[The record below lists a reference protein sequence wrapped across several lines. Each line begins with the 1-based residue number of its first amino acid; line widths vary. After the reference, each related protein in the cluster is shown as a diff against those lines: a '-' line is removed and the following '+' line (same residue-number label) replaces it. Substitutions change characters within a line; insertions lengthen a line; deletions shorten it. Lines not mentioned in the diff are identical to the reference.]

1 MARDPRSGEGSPVFR
16 FDGTR
21 FSAHEHRPVSEFP
34 VRLTVNGTLLAT
46 LIASPHDLG
55 YLVAGFLRL
64 QQLIASRDDIE
75 LLGVCPDSGSANVK
89 IRGTVPPRLIPI
101 LTSGCT
107 GGVSF
112 HLPLAVERSNWGDLR
127 PGRRYAPAEILRAM
141 EGLGQVSGMYRHS
154 GGIHSSAV
162 SDGETVLLHA
172 EDIGRH
178 NTIDRIAGE
187 AILKGIDLGGM
198 ILVTSGRISS
208 EMAAKGAML
217 GVSVLASRT
226 SPTDLAVRIAED
238 TGISLIGYVRGGRFT
253 VYTHPDRI
261 GSDRDPSGPVEEVT
275 GVILA
280 GGPSSR
286 MGRNK
291 ALLPWK
297 GATVI
302 EEVYRK
308 MSAIF
313 HEVILVTNHP
323 EAYAFLP
330 CRKVPDIFPGLGCLA
345 GIHSGLRHSAASH
358 IFAVACDMPCLEEKA
373 VRYLLSIRE
382 EGDAVVPEGELGPE
396 PLHAVYGAGVVPAI
410 EEALT
415 SGERRIRSI
424 FEAIRVR
431 KVPMMELAE
440 FTPGL
445 RSFRNINTPE
455 DYSRLAAEEERSE
468 ERSRK
473 TSVDTGRKAR

>member
-1 MARDPRSGEGSPVFR
+1 
-16 FDGTR
+16 
-21 FSAHEHRPVSEFP
+21 
-34 VRLTVNGTLLAT
+34 
-46 LIASPHDLG
+46 
-55 YLVAGFLRL
+55 
-64 QQLIASRDDIE
+64 
-75 LLGVCPDSGSANVK
+75 
-89 IRGTVPPRLIPI
+89 
-101 LTSGCT
+101 
-107 GGVSF
+107 
-112 HLPLAVERSNWGDLR
+112 
-127 PGRRYAPAEILRAM
+127 
-141 EGLGQVSGMYRHS
+141 
-154 GGIHSSAV
+154 
-162 SDGETVLLHA
+162 
-172 EDIGRH
+172 
-178 NTIDRIAGE
+178 
-187 AILKGIDLGGM
+187 
-198 ILVTSGRISS
+198 
-208 EMAAKGAML
+208 
-217 GVSVLASRT
+217 
-226 SPTDLAVRIAED
+226 
-238 TGISLIGYVRGGRFT
+238 
-253 VYTHPDRI
+253 
-261 GSDRDPSGPVEEVT
+261 
-275 GVILA
+275 
-280 GGPSSR
+280 